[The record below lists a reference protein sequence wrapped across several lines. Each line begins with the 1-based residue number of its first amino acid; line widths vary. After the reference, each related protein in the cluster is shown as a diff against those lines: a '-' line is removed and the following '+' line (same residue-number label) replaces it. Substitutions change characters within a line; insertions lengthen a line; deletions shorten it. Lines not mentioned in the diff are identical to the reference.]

1 VSQRPIRI
9 LLVEDSPSDAELAV
23 QAFKQSKTAN
33 EITVITDGK
42 EALLYLRKKGK
53 YAVAV
58 RPDLILLDLNLPKLD
73 GHAVLKEIKQDE
85 SLMSIPVVILT
96 TSEDEK
102 DIAEAYRLQA
112 SAFIT
117 KPVDFVKFIS
127 VAKDIQQ
134 FYFVLATLP
143 VTGR

>member
-1 VSQRPIRI
+1 LNKKDMRI
-9 LLVEDSPSDAELAV
+9 LIIDDSPSDAELAV
-23 QAFKQSKTAN
+23 QAFKQSRLSN
-33 EITVITDGK
+33 EITVVTDGR
-42 EALLYLRKKGK
+42 EALSYLRKKGK
-53 YAVAV
+53 YADAI

-73 GHAVLKEIKQDE
+73 GYSVLKEIKQDE
-85 SLMSIPVVILT
+85 ELKAIPVVILT

-102 DIAEAYRLQA
+102 DVQIAYELQA

-117 KPVDFVKFIS
+117 KPVDFLKFVS

>member
-1 VSQRPIRI
+1 LNKKDIRI
-9 LLVEDSPSDAELAV
+9 LIIDDSPSDAELAV
-23 QAFKQSKTAN
+23 QAFKQAKLSN
-33 EITVITDGK
+33 EITVVSDGK
-42 EALLYLRKKGK
+42 EALSYLRKKGK
-53 YAVAV
+53 YADII

-73 GHAVLKEIKQDE
+73 GYAVLKEIKQDD
-85 SLMSIPVVILT
+85 SLKSIPVVILT
-96 TSEDEK
+96 TSEDER
-102 DIAEAYRLQA
+102 DVQAAYQLQA

-117 KPVDFVKFIS
+117 KPVDFVKFVS

>member
-1 VSQRPIRI
+1 VNKKNLRI
-9 LLVEDSPSDAELAV
+9 LIIEDSPSDAELAV
-23 QAFKQSKTAN
+23 QAFKQSKLSN
-33 EITVITDGK
+33 EITVMDDGN
-42 EALLYLRKKGK
+42 EALLYLRRKGK
-53 YAVAV
+53 YINAH
-58 RPDLILLDLNLPKLD
+58 RPDLVLLDLNMPKLH
-73 GHAVLKEIKQDE
+73 GLAVLKEIKQDE
-85 SLMSIPVVILT
+85 SLKAIPVVILT
-96 TSEDEK
+96 TSDDERDVK
-102 DIAEAYRLQA
+102 AAYELQA

>member
-1 VSQRPIRI
+1 VNKKNLRI
-9 LLVEDSPSDAELAV
+9 LIIEDSPSDAELAV
-23 QAFKQSKTAN
+23 EAFKQSKLSN
-33 EITVITDGK
+33 EIAVMDDGK
-42 EALLYLRKKGK
+42 EALLYLRRKGK
-53 YAVAV
+53 YLNAH
-58 RPDLILLDLNLPKLD
+58 RPDLILLDLNMPKLH
-73 GHAVLKEIKQDE
+73 GLAVLKEIKQDE
-85 SLMSIPVVILT
+85 SLKAIPVVILT
-96 TSEDEK
+96 TSDDEK
-102 DIAEAYRLQA
+102 DVEAAYQLQA

>member
-1 VSQRPIRI
+1 LNKKDIRI
-9 LLVEDSPSDAELAV
+9 LIIDDSPSDAELAV
-23 QAFKQSKTAN
+23 QAFKQGKLSN
-33 EITVITDGK
+33 EIMVVADGK
-42 EALLYLRKKGK
+42 EALSYLRKKGK
-53 YAVAV
+53 YADVI

-73 GHAVLKEIKQDE
+73 GYAVLKEIKQDE
-85 SLMSIPVVILT
+85 SLKSIPVVILT

-102 DIAEAYRLQA
+102 DVQAAYQLQA

-117 KPVDFVKFIS
+117 KPVDFLKFVA

>member
-1 VSQRPIRI
+1 LNKKDIRI
-9 LLVEDSPSDAELAV
+9 LIIDDSPSDAELAV
-23 QAFKQSKTAN
+23 QAFRQSKMSN
-33 EITVITDGK
+33 EITVVTDGK
-42 EALLYLRKKGK
+42 EALSYLLKMGK
-53 YAVAV
+53 YADAV
-58 RPDLILLDLNLPKLD
+58 RPDLILLDLNLPKVD
-73 GHAVLKEIKQDE
+73 GYSVLKEIKQDE
-85 SLMSIPVVILT
+85 SLKSIPVVILT

-102 DIAEAYRLQA
+102 DVQAAYRLQA

-117 KPVDFVKFIS
+117 KPVDFVKFVS

>member
-1 VSQRPIRI
+1 LNKKDMRI
-9 LLVEDSPSDAELAV
+9 LIIDDSPSDAELAV
-23 QAFKQSKTAN
+23 QAFKQSRLSN
-33 EITVITDGK
+33 EITVVSDGR
-42 EALLYLRKKGK
+42 EALSYLRKKGK
-53 YAVAV
+53 YADAI

-73 GHAVLKEIKQDE
+73 GYSVLKEIKQDE
-85 SLMSIPVVILT
+85 ELKAIPVVILT

-102 DIAEAYRLQA
+102 DVQAAYELQA

-117 KPVDFVKFIS
+117 KPVDFPKFVS

>member
-1 VSQRPIRI
+1 MNKKDIRI
-9 LLVEDSPSDAELAV
+9 LIIDDSPSDAELAV
-23 QAFKQSKTAN
+23 QAFKQGKLSN
-33 EITVITDGK
+33 EIMVVADGK
-42 EALLYLRKKGK
+42 EALSYLRKKGK
-53 YAVAV
+53 YADVI

-73 GHAVLKEIKQDE
+73 GYAVLKEIKQDE
-85 SLMSIPVVILT
+85 SLKSIPVVILT

-102 DIAEAYRLQA
+102 DVQAAYRLQA

-117 KPVDFVKFIS
+117 KPVDFVKFVS

>member
-1 VSQRPIRI
+1 LNKKDIRI
-9 LLVEDSPSDAELAV
+9 LIIDDSPSDAELAV
-23 QAFKQSKTAN
+23 QAFRQSKMSN
-33 EITVITDGK
+33 EITVVTDGK
-42 EALLYLRKKGK
+42 EALSYLLKKGK
-53 YAVAV
+53 YADAV
-58 RPDLILLDLNLPKLD
+58 RPDLILLDLNLPKVD
-73 GHAVLKEIKQDE
+73 GYSVLKEIKQDE
-85 SLMSIPVVILT
+85 SLKSIPVVILT

-102 DIAEAYRLQA
+102 DVQAAYRLQA

-117 KPVDFVKFIS
+117 KPVDFVKFVS

>member
-1 VSQRPIRI
+1 VNKKSIRI
-9 LLVEDSPSDAELAV
+9 LLIEDSPSDAELAV
-23 QAFKQSKTAN
+23 QAFKQSKLAN

-73 GHAVLKEIKQDE
+73 GYAVLKEIKQDE
-85 SLMSIPVVILT
+85 SLMAIPVVILT

-102 DIAEAYRLQA
+102 DVLAAYKLQA
-112 SAFIT
+112 SAFVT